1 MSLPFDAKR
10 VREYAVEFGAGGQR
24 LGCEFGLD
32 DGSVVFVDD
41 SQITPEI
48 ERVIFSLG
56 SPSARLRHDKH
67 DEERTAITEVV
78 LRDFDGTKTIYPAKM
93 PLPELI
99 SNSDADEGV
108 LVTRSYAKTDQRDEN
123 GRTVY
128 VERD

>member
-48 ERVIFSLG
+48 ERVMSSLG
-56 SPSARLRHDKH
+56 PPSAGLRHRK
-67 DEERTAITEVV
+67 DEQIMEVV
-78 LRDFDGTKTIYPAKM
+78 LRDFDGTKTIFPAKM
-93 PLPELI
+93 PLPELL
-99 SNSDADEGV
+99 SNSDTDDGV
-108 LVTRSYAKTDQRDEN
+108 VVTRSYARTD
-123 GRTVY
+123 
-128 VERD
+128 

>member
-24 LGCEFGLD
+24 LGCEFGLE

-48 ERVIFSLG
+48 ERIISSLG
-56 SPSARLRHDKH
+56 SPSAGLRHGKD
-67 DEERTAITEVV
+67 DQTIAVTEVV

-93 PLPELI
+93 PFPELL
-99 SNSDADEGV
+99 SNSDTDEGI
-108 LVTRSYAKTDQRDEN
+108 LVTRSYVRTDQRDEH

-128 VERD
+128 VERN